1 MMSENPNSTSGL
13 VALLAARGSLDRQVL
28 AAVPSFAQGF
38 VFEFVSGLSKLT
50 LVPEFRMTAPK
61 VDVTVPKWFLHG
73 FNTV

>member
-1 MMSENPNSTSGL
+1 MIRENTNSASGF
-13 VALLAARGSLDRQVL
+13 VALRAWLASLDRQVL

-61 VDVTVPKWFLHG
+61 VDVTIPKWVLHG